1 MFCDWVS
8 NVECKDKS
16 DKKCFRSKAGSGH
29 LQDCAGKGANSKFM
43 NQDIVQRQFDWL
55 VVLFA
60 GFNDFVPK
68 IRQIFFAVGRG

>member
-1 MFCDWVS
+1 
-8 NVECKDKS
+8 
-16 DKKCFRSKAGSGH
+16 
-29 LQDCAGKGANSKFM
+29 M